1 MKLFDAF
8 FSFEGRLSRSGFF
21 TLMGIICLLLVCLA
35 GLGIMLLFAEAAIGV
50 PYGLLLLG
58 LASLTGLWSVAA
70 LLTRRLHDMNLSAA
84 HAMFV
89 YGLNLFA
96 LGFAIYNPSIGV
108 ALTVFM
114 LGASIWF
121 LLTPGS
127 AGRNRYGRPTSAR
140 RAAAPSFGQGLRAG

>member
-1 MKLFDAF
+1 
-8 FSFEGRLSRSGFF
+8 
-21 TLMGIICLLLVCLA
+21 
-35 GLGIMLLFAEAAIGV
+35 MLLFAEAAIGV

-127 AGRNRYGRPTSAR
+127 ASRTESATVGPVDVTSPDGSSRRSRHPTRPAPAAGRAV
-140 RAAAPSFGQGLRAG
+140 